1 MIRRLTAVLALL
13 LAVVPTISGQA
24 RKIFSLPDRMMSS
37 SRIGKVSTI
46 SGPSVPLPD
55 TSRISFP
62 EGGSRFISEDIGFY
76 EYLSGE
82 GLDTDA
88 VTLLRGRYVPSDT
101 LDFLRGR
108 ELFSTRR
115 WTQASEL
122 LARIPSSSAYWTES
136 FFLDINSLV
145 FLGQY
150 DSAAS
155 KLATGEQ
162 AFSHS
167 GGPYN
172 ELYAQQGAGL
182 ALLRN
187 DKGNW
192 LRYSGAFTYSDYTLE
207 ESERIMSE
215 IAGSRF
221 SGKRRHA
228 GVAALLS
235 GIVPGAGKVYAGR
248 TGEGVASFLTVGSL
262 AAITAENWN
271 KHGLKDWRTI
281 VAGGLCATFYLGN
294 IYGSYISVSIE
305 KDERTKAED
314 SLIIYHLHIPVRSN
328 FR

>member
-1 MIRRLTAVLALL
+1 MIRRLTVVLVLL
-13 LAVVPTISGQA
+13 LATVPTISGQA
-24 RKIFSLPDRMMSS
+24 RKVFSLPDRMMSS
-37 SRIGKVSTI
+37 SRIGRVSTI

-62 EGGSRFISEDIGFY
+62 EGGSRYISEDLGFY
-76 EYLSGE
+76 DYLSAE

-88 VTLLRGRYVPSDT
+88 GTLVRGGYVPSDT

-108 ELFSTRR
+108 NLFSTRR
-115 WTQASEL
+115 WAQASEL
-122 LARIPSSSAYWTES
+122 LAKVPSTSTYWTES
-136 FFLDINSLV
+136 FFYNVNSLV
-145 FLGQY
+145 LLGRY
-150 DSAAS
+150 GSAAS
-155 KLATGEQ
+155 EHASREQ
-162 AFSHS
+162 VFAHP
-167 GGPYN
+167 GGPFN

-182 ALLRN
+182 ALLRH
-187 DKGNW
+187 DKENW
-192 LRYSGAFTYSDYTLE
+192 LRYSGAFTYSDHTLE

-221 SGKRRHA
+221 SGKHRRA

-235 GIVPGAGKVYAGR
+235 GLVPGAGKLYAGR

-271 KHGLKDWRTI
+271 RHGLKDWRTI
-281 VAGGLCATFYLGN
+281 LAGSLCTTFYLGN

-314 SLIIYHLHIPVRSN
+314 SLIIYHLHIPVRGN

>member
-1 MIRRLTAVLALL
+1 MIRRLTAVLVLL
-13 LAVVPTISGQA
+13 LASVPTISGQA

-55 TSRISFP
+55 SSRISFP

-88 VTLLRGRYVPSDT
+88 GTLVRGSYMPADT
-101 LDFLRGR
+101 LDFLRGK

-115 WTQASEL
+115 WAQASEL
-122 LARIPSSSAYWTES
+122 LSKVPSTSAYWTES
-136 FFLDINSLV
+136 FFYHVNSLV

-150 DSAAS
+150 GPAAS
-155 KLATGEQ
+155 EHASREK
-162 AFSHS
+162 AFAYS

-187 DKGNW
+187 DKENW
-192 LRYSGAFTYSDYTLE
+192 LRYSSTFTYSDYTLE
-207 ESERIMSE
+207 ESERVMSE

-221 SGKRRHA
+221 SGKQRHA

-235 GIVPGAGKVYAGR
+235 GVVPGAGKVYAGR

-281 VAGGLCATFYLGN
+281 LAGSLCATFYLGN

-314 SLIIYHLHIPVRSN
+314 SLIIYHLHIPVRGN